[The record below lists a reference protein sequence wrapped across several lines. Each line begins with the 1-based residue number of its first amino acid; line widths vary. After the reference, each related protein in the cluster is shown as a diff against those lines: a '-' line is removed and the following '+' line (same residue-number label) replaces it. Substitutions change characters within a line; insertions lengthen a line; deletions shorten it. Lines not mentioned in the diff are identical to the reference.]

1 MGNISDYND
10 LLFAALP
17 PGSFSTVHTP
27 SYNIHTPFIH
37 IHTNKYTLNLH
48 YLLDSI
54 VTNFIQS
61 FLKYHIYIFKLLKL
75 L

>member
-54 VTNFIQS
+54 VTN
-61 FLKYHIYIFKLLKL
+61 
-75 L
+75 